1 MLKQT
6 ICASFTAMAILATP
20 VAASYTYASEKIF
33 NNMSGKFRGKGLVR
47 ASAKGK
53 KEAIRC
59 RMNNNIASATRI
71 NLSGSCSI
79 TGFVF
84 SLRGF
89 IEQTGGNSYKANMFR
104 SLANLKQNNFSGKR
118 SGSRI
123 NFRFSARDAISKSNV
138 KATIALNSVNEKK
151 FTVQINRTDPETK
164 KVFNVGSI
172 NFAKK

>member
-1 MLKQT
+1 MIKQT
-6 ICASFTAMAILATP
+6 LCATLLATSLSVTP
-20 VAASYTYASEKIF
+20 TVVTQAGASEKIF

-59 RMNNNIASATRI
+59 RMSNTAASPKRI
-71 NLSGSCSI
+71 NLSGNCSV

-104 SLANLKQNNFSGKR
+104 SLANLKQSNFSGKR
-118 SGSRI
+118 NGSKI
-123 NFRFSARDAISKSNV
+123 NFQFNARDSISKSNV
-138 KATIALNSVNEKK
+138 KASISLNSISANA
-151 FTVQINRTDPETK
+151 FTVQISRTDPKTK
-164 KVFNVGSI
+164 KMFSVGKIEFS
-172 NFAKK
+172 KR

>member
-6 ICASFTAMAILATP
+6 FCATFTALAILSTP
-20 VAASYTYASEKIF
+20 VPISQATASEKIF
-33 NNMSGKFRGKGLVR
+33 NNMSGKFRGKGLVK

-59 RMNNNIASATRI
+59 RMNNSIASPKRI
-71 NLSGSCSI
+71 NLSGNCSV

-89 IEQTGGNSYKANMFR
+89 IEQTGGSSYKANMFR
-104 SLANLKQNNFSGKR
+104 SLANLKQSNFSGKR

-123 NFRFSARDAISKSNV
+123 KFSFNARDAISKSDV
-138 KATIALNSVNEKK
+138 KASIVLNSANAKS
-151 FTVQINRTDPETK
+151 FTVQISRTDPKTK
-164 KVFNVGSI
+164 KIFNVGTLKFS
-172 NFAKK
+172 K